1 MSASSTPDDPR
12 ADVKAKMREALDKK
26 REAQHASAETVRN
39 TGAVHGPE
47 VTGNAS
53 QKMFRRKSG

>member
-1 MSASSTPDDPR
+1 MTDNSSDPR
-12 ADVKAKMREALDKK
+12 ADVKAKMREALEKK
-26 REAQHASAETVRN
+26 KAAHHASAEGGRK